1 MKKQK
6 NGKQL
11 KGITVGMVICFVAVI
26 GMAGN
31 AVFKHYKNKA
41 DNNRLAKEIEKKTAD
56 NKEPSQAADTP
67 KVDAQIESDTLGH
80 DNQETD
86 ADDEEKEDNVTPT
99 KGATD
104 SIQFSA
110 ENTLMWPVDGNVL
123 LNYSMDS
130 TVYFSTLD
138 QYKYNPALIISGE
151 VGSEV
156 LAADRGIVKS
166 VEVDA
171 QTGTTVTVD
180 MGSGYEARYG
190 QLQEVLLNE
199 GEVVEKGQILGYL
212 AEPTKYYT
220 VEGCNLYFQMLK
232 DGEPVNPLEYMDI

>member
-1 MKKQK
+1 MKKNK
-6 NGKQL
+6 NGKQF
-11 KGITVGMVICFVAVI
+11 KGITVGMVICFMAVI

-41 DNNRLAKEIEKKTAD
+41 DNRLAKEEQKNAPEE
-56 NKEPSQAADTP
+56 NEPSTPADTP
-67 KVDAQIESDTLGH
+67 DVDAKIESDTIDH
-80 DNQETD
+80 DKQE
-86 ADDEEKEDNVTPT
+86 AESDDEAENIAST
-99 KGATD
+99 KGVAD
-104 SIQFSA
+104 SIQFSE
-110 ENTLMWPVDGNVL
+110 ENTIMWPVDGNVL

-156 LAADRGIVKS
+156 LAAERGVVEA

-180 MGSGYEARYG
+180 MGSGYVAKYG
-190 QLQEVLLNE
+190 QLGEVLLKE

-232 DGEPVNPLEYMDI
+232 DEDPVNPLEYLDV